1 MKTVSTGPK
10 AATTPPLSSVQAT
23 LHQRILALVE
33 QLGEASDIAVWRA
46 SQPQYFPWAP
56 FWQALRTLH
65 AAGKLALVM
74 RAPGDWWVRSLAF
87 VAAATATAPQTPKP
101 RAAKP
106 VQPVPTPPQAAPKK
120 TTAKP
125 RAAAR

>member
-1 MKTVSTGPK
+1 MKVVAKKTNT
-10 AATTPPLSSVQAT
+10 AATPPLSSVQAV

-56 FWQALRTLH
+56 FWQALHTLH
-65 AAGKLALVM
+65 AAGKLVLMM
-74 RAPGDWWVRSLAF
+74 RAPGDWRVRSLTF
-87 VAAATATAPQTPKP
+87 VAAAATTAQKTPKP
-101 RAAKP
+101 RAAR
-106 VQPVPTPPQAAPKK
+106 QAQAAPPPPKAAAQK

-125 RAAAR
+125 RPAAR

>member
-1 MKTVSTGPK
+1 MKTVASHINT
-10 AATTPPLSSVQAT
+10 AARPVLSSVQAA

-56 FWQALRTLH
+56 FWQALHTLH

-74 RAPGDWWVRSLAF
+74 CAPGDWRVRSLAF
-87 VAAATATAPQTPKP
+87 VAAATAAAPQSPKP

-106 VQPVPTPPQAAPKK
+106 VQPAQTPPKAAPKK